1 MLTEIIQQYDLTYKC
16 ACCVQFLLMLLHSIH
31 EASLCFFMPSTNQ
44 IYVYSFRPQREFVFI
59 LSIHKASLFLPSVK
73 QGYIYSYHPQKQ
85 VYVYYHCPQSKFMFI
100 LTTHKTSLFIL
111 LYAGEVPD
119 NTHVPD
125 QPVWPHSK
133 FPARL
138 GQDLNIL

>member
-1 MLTEIIQQYDLTYKC
+1 MCLLHTL
-16 ACCVQFLLMLLHSIH
+16 FLLMLLHSIH
-31 EASLCFFMPSTNQ
+31 EASLCFFIPSTKQ

-59 LSIHKASLFLPSVK
+59 LSIHKASLCLFIPSVK
-73 QGYIYSYHPQKQ
+73 QGYIYSNHPQKQ
-85 VYVYYHCPQSKFMFI
+85 VYVYYQCPQSKFMFI
-100 LTTHKTSLFIL
+100 LTAHKTSLFIL

-125 QPVWPHSK
+125 QPAWPRSLYQ
-133 FPARL
+133 ARL